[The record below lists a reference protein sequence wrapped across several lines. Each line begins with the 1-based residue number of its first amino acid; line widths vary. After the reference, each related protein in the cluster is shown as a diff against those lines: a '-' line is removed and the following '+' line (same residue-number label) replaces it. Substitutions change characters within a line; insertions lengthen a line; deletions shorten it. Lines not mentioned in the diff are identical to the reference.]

1 MYTFMDKTHCAI
13 QRDLKRQPQ
22 YIKPRFIF
30 CLQTYRENVAE
41 NEWSTLYQPPY
52 YSETGKS
59 YLLIAPQRDGKN
71 GKYLHIIKVERDS
84 KPNTSILEH
93 PITLGPFEVKKILAW
108 DESNSTM

>member
-1 MYTFMDKTHCAI
+1 MGLICIH
-13 QRDLKRQPQ
+13 LW
-22 YIKPRFIF
+22 IKSINRNLSNLVSFF

-52 YSETGKS
+52 YSENGKS

-108 DESNSTM
+108 DESNNTM